1 MIKIDP
7 EFSKYFIEIYAVANT
22 PTYLYRQ
29 FRSKEIIR
37 DLANRYL
44 EEDLI
49 NYIKKIDSSQDPSI
63 SDVANAYAVSVAL
76 TFKNSEKVK
85 KLLQSYQFKRLEW
98 ISHIIQIWKD
108 TEIPTISF
116 DFNAEIK
123 KIDYEIDMS
132 SSKST
137 NTVKKVRLKNDQN

>member
-7 EFSKYFIEIYAVANT
+7 EFSKYFIEIYVVANT
-22 PTYLYRQ
+22 STYLYRQ

-37 DLANRYL
+37 DLANRYP
-44 EEDLI
+44 EKDLI
-49 NYIKKIDSSQDPSI
+49 NYIKKIDSSQNPSI

>member
-7 EFSKYFIEIYAVANT
+7 ELSKYFIEIYAVANT

-76 TFKNSEKVK
+76 TFKNSKTVR
-85 KLLQSYQFKRLEW
+85 KLLQSYKLKRLEW
-98 ISHIIQIWKD
+98 VPHIIQIWKD
-108 TEIPTISF
+108 TEIPTTSF
-116 DFNAEIK
+116 DFNAKIK

-132 SSKST
+132 SSKSA
-137 NTVKKVRLKNDQN
+137 NTIKGEVKK